1 MNPEIENE
9 LGSLSASISRING
22 LYRQWGLKNG
32 ALYGVTQVLYVL
44 RFKEAATQ
52 KQICECCEIPKQTV
66 NNVVK
71 QLKDEGYIEFETTA
85 EDKRQKLIR
94 LTALGIDFA
103 KRTLEPFFRLNLR
116 VYERLGLD
124 PIRNLASGL
133 YDLGD
138 AIELEMRMLELD
150 SQWDNRESGKSQAVT
165 QDTKP

>member
-9 LGSLSASISRING
+9 LGSLSASVSRING

-44 RFKEAATQ
+44 RFQEAATQ

-71 QLKDEGYIEFETTA
+71 QLKDQGYIEFETPA
-85 EDKRQKLIR
+85 GDKRQKLIR
-94 LTALGIDFA
+94 LTALGKDFT

-124 PIRNLASGL
+124 PIRKLVSGL

-138 AIELEMRMLELD
+138 AIELEMRSL
-150 SQWDNRESGKSQAVT
+150 R
-165 QDTKP
+165 